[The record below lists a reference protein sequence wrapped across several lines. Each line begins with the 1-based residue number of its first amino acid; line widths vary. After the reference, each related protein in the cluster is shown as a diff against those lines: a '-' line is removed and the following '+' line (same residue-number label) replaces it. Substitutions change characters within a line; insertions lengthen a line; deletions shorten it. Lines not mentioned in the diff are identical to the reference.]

1 MPKVSGYVKTFNVK
15 EGDKD
20 KSNKLV
26 SFHIDNEKLSEKYKA
41 IWTKTENFKKIELN
55 ALRVYD
61 ERHLKTKIRTYGNN
75 FYSTFVA

>member
-1 MPKVSGYVKTFNVK
+1 MRNYR
-15 EGDKD
+15 
-20 KSNKLV
+20 
-26 SFHIDNEKLSEKYKA
+26 KYKA